1 MLVYCSAV
9 STLDPSDLIDLYWA
23 GRTTLVS
30 RHDDIARYDEVF
42 RRFFLG
48 DGSPDAELTLM
59 LRASAQAQ
67 GALAIPSTEPGDA
80 GEEDEAVLGWMAS
93 DVEALKH
100 KSFAAC
106 TPEELAAL
114 RRIMAR
120 IRLTPPRRRTRR
132 TAPARS
138 SGSRPDPRRTVR
150 ESMRMHGEPAR
161 LYWRRRK
168 VRLRPLV
175 LILDISGSMADYSR
189 SLLQFAHS
197 AKRSAGRVEVFCF
210 GTRLTRVTG
219 AMECRRPDEAL
230 ERAARAAFDWDG
242 GTRIGDSLDAFVR
255 GWARRGLCR
264 GGIVVICSD
273 GLDRGD
279 PEVLA
284 AAMERLS
291 RLCHRLVWLNPHK
304 GDDPGFRPSTLGM
317 MVAAPHVD
325 LLLSGHDLASLE
337 KFAAL
342 LPGLNLSRTRAC
354 DDHGSSTITMCTSTN
369 AIRTPMPR
377 SRTSA
382 GSWRTSPCASSLC
395 TPTRMSVYGDTS
407 DELRDNTAGF
417 NPRFYGPAR
426 ATPGASLPH

>member
-1 MLVYCSAV
+1 VPAAPELERVPFTGLLVAFAGELRAAGLAVGSGDVLLYCSA
-9 STLDPSDLIDLYWA
+9 LARLNPADLVDLYWA
-23 GRTTLVS
+23 GRTTLVN
-30 RHDDIARYDEVF
+30 RHDDIAVYDRVF
-42 RRFFLG
+42 RRFFLAA
-48 DGSPDAELTLM
+48 DEEPSDPLTLM

-67 GALAIPSTEPGDA
+67 GALAMPSTEPGESE
-80 GEEDEAVLGWMAS
+80 EEDDAVLGWMAS

-132 TAPARS
+132 TTAARV
-138 SGSRPDPRRTVR
+138 GRRPDPRRTVR

-168 VRLRPLV
+168 VRLRPLI
-175 LILDISGSMADYSR
+175 LILDVSGSMADYSR

-197 AKRSAGRVEVFCF
+197 AASSAGRVEVFCF
-210 GTRLTRVTG
+210 GTRLTRVTA
-219 AMECRRPDEAL
+219 AMDCRNPDEAL

-255 GWARRGLCR
+255 GWARRGVCR

-279 PEVLA
+279 PAVLA
-284 AAMERLS
+284 SALERLT
-291 RLCHRLVWLNPHK
+291 RLSHRLVWLNPHK

-317 MVAAPHVD
+317 MIAAPHID
-325 LLLSGHDLASLE
+325 LLLSGHDLSSLE
-337 KFAAL
+337 KLATL
-342 LPGLNLSRTRAC
+342 LPTLG
-354 DDHGSSTITMCTSTN
+354 
-369 AIRTPMPR
+369 
-377 SRTSA
+377 
-382 GSWRTSPCASSLC
+382 
-395 TPTRMSVYGDTS
+395 
-407 DELRDNTAGF
+407 
-417 NPRFYGPAR
+417 
-426 ATPGASLPH
+426 

>member
-1 MLVYCSAV
+1 VPDDAFTGLLVRFAGELRAAGLAVGSGDVLVYCSAL
-9 STLDPSDLIDLYWA
+9 SRLDPSDLIDLYWA
-23 GRTTLVS
+23 GRTTLVN

-48 DGSPDAELTLM
+48 TEGDEEELALM

-67 GALAIPSTEPGDA
+67 GALAIPSVEPGDS
-80 GEEDEAVLGWMAS
+80 GEEDDAVLGWMAS

-100 KSFAAC
+100 KSFTAC
-106 TPEELAAL
+106 TPAELAAL

-132 TAPARS
+132 SAAARS
-138 SGSRPDPRRTVR
+138 GTRPDPRRTVR

-197 AKRSAGRVEVFCF
+197 ALRSMGPSAGRVEVFCF

-242 GTRIGDSLDAFVR
+242 GTRIGDSLDDFVR

-279 PEVLA
+279 PAVLA

-291 RLCHRLVWLNPHK
+291 RLSHRLVWLNPHK
-304 GDDPGFRPSTLGM
+304 GDDPSFRPSTLGM
-317 MVAAPHVD
+317 MVAAPHID

-337 KFAAL
+337 KLAAL
-342 LPGLNLSRTRAC
+342 LPGLN
-354 DDHGSSTITMCTSTN
+354 
-369 AIRTPMPR
+369 
-377 SRTSA
+377 
-382 GSWRTSPCASSLC
+382 
-395 TPTRMSVYGDTS
+395 
-407 DELRDNTAGF
+407 
-417 NPRFYGPAR
+417 
-426 ATPGASLPH
+426 